1 MRLVSIFLD
10 PSCHTF
16 HLGSE
21 GKTVPIGS
29 MRATAAVAAAVVV
42 LLAVISNTLWE
53 PDEQPAAVET
63 TPTPAPTAPAGQQQK
78 EPKTKDP
85 QAVKAELF
93 RACGNA
99 ELDPANFTLGA
110 LIDDNQGHKL
120 VVAST
125 TRTIAMCG
133 VHPLGS
139 GSGVG
144 PMTENTLRNANRV
157 LAKAGGIDADTGFLG
172 YGRTLPTVT
181 KVEIFLP
188 NGTKL
193 LSDANAETFAY
204 FVPLPRDKITGLTTK
219 ATDAAGT
226 VLYNGPL

>member
-1 MRLVSIFLD
+1 
-10 PSCHTF
+10 
-16 HLGSE
+16 
-21 GKTVPIGS
+21 
-29 MRATAAVAAAVVV
+29 MRATAIVAAAVAL
-42 LLAVISNTLWE
+42 LLAVISNVLWE
-53 PDEQPAAVET
+53 PDGQPAAAE
-63 TPTPAPTAPAGQQQK
+63 PAPPSAPATQEQK
-78 EPKTKDP
+78 EQKAKDP

-110 LIDDNQGHKL
+110 LIDDGQGHKL

-144 PMTENTLRNANRV
+144 PMTETTLRNANRV

-172 YGRTLPTVT
+172 YGRTLPDIA

-188 NGTKL
+188 DGKKV
-193 LSDANAETFAY
+193 LSDATAETFAY

-219 ATDAAGT
+219 VTDTAGT
-226 VLYNGPL
+226 VVYTGPL

>member
-1 MRLVSIFLD
+1 
-10 PSCHTF
+10 
-16 HLGSE
+16 
-21 GKTVPIGS
+21 
-29 MRATAAVAAAVVV
+29 MRATAAVAAATA
-42 LLAVISNTLWE
+42 LLFAVISNVIWE
-53 PDEQPAAVET
+53 PDERPAAAET
-63 TPTPAPTAPAGQQQK
+63 TPTTEAVGKQQK
-78 EPKTKDP
+78 EQKAKDP
-85 QAVKAELF
+85 QTVKAELF

-110 LIDDNQGHKL
+110 LIDDGQGHKL

-144 PMTENTLRNANRV
+144 PMTETTLRNANKV

-181 KVEIFLP
+181 KVEIHLP
-188 NGTKL
+188 DGEQV

-204 FVPLPRDKITGLTTK
+204 FVPLPRDKITGLTVK
-219 ATDAAGT
+219 ATDASGT

>member
-1 MRLVSIFLD
+1 
-10 PSCHTF
+10 
-16 HLGSE
+16 
-21 GKTVPIGS
+21 
-29 MRATAAVAAAVVV
+29 MRATAIVAAAVAL
-42 LLAVISNTLWE
+42 LLAVISNVLWE
-53 PDEQPAAVET
+53 PDERPAAAET
-63 TPTPAPTAPAGQQQK
+63 TPPASPTAPAGQQQK
-78 EPKTKDP
+78 AKDP
-85 QAVKAELF
+85 QAVKAELL

-110 LIDDNQGHKL
+110 LIDDGQGHKL

-125 TRTIAMCG
+125 TRTIATCG

-144 PMTENTLRNANRV
+144 PMTETSLRNANRV

-172 YGRTLPTVT
+172 YGRTLPNVA

-188 NGTKL
+188 GGKQV
-193 LSDANAETFAY
+193 LSDANNETFAY
-204 FVPLPRDKITGLTTK
+204 FVPLPRDKITGLTAK
-219 ATDAAGT
+219 VTDAAGT